1 MKKIIFILFLFLPSI
16 VFAYENEYFKADID
30 DTYNEVSI
38 NNTTYIWTS
47 KETNDLPIITIN
59 ISNNDKQNLHNYKEY
74 NEKDIDN
81 YKQALKNEFNKELS
95 KYDIQTNINTINKIT
110 INNLPSIYYE
120 AFSNTKDIYGYDIY
134 QYNYSF
140 TTSNY
145 ISSITYSSDKKSNEL
160 EQIIKSFEIKD
171 TAIES
176 KTFFEDKNNI
186 IFISGISIGI
196 LLFIISELIKKRKSV

>member
-16 VFAYENEYFKADID
+16 VFAYENEYFKVDID

-196 LLFIISELIKKRKSV
+196 LFFIISELIKKRKSV

>member
-16 VFAYENEYFKADID
+16 VFAYENEYFKVDID

-47 KETNDLPIITIN
+47 KETNDLSIITIN

>member
-16 VFAYENEYFKADID
+16 VFAYENEYFKIDID
-30 DTYNEVSI
+30 DTYNEVSV

-47 KETNDLPIITIN
+47 EETNDLPIITIN
-59 ISNNDKQNLHNYKEY
+59 ISNNEQQNLHNYKEY
-74 NEKDIDN
+74 NEKDIEN

-95 KYDIQTNINTINKIT
+95 KYDIQTNINTIKKVT

-120 AFSNTKDIYGYDIY
+120 AFSDTKDIYGYDIY

-145 ISSITYSSDKKSNEL
+145 ISSITYSSDKESNEL

-171 TAIES
+171 TAIKS
-176 KTFFEDKNNI
+176 KSFFEDKNNI
-186 IFISGISIGI
+186 IFVSGISIGI
-196 LLFIISELIKKRKSV
+196 LLFIISEFIKKKKSA

>member
-1 MKKIIFILFLFLPSI
+1 MKKIIFIVFLFLPSI
-16 VFAYENEYFKADID
+16 VFAYENEYFKVDID

-95 KYDIQTNINTINKIT
+95 KYDIQTSINTIKKVT

-196 LLFIISELIKKRKSV
+196 LLFIISEFIKKKKSA

>member
-16 VFAYENEYFKADID
+16 VFAYENEYFKVDID

-196 LLFIISELIKKRKSV
+196 LLFIISELIKKRKTV

>member
-16 VFAYENEYFKADID
+16 VFAYENEYFEIDID

-38 NNTTYIWTS
+38 DNMTYIWTS

-59 ISNNDKQNLHNYKEY
+59 ISNNDQNNLHNYKEY
-74 NEKDIDN
+74 TEKDIEN

-95 KYDIQTNINTINKIT
+95 KYDIETNIKNIKITT

-120 AFSNTKDIYGYDIY
+120 SLSSSKDIYGYDIY

-140 TTSNY
+140 TTNNY
-145 ISSITYSSDKKSNEL
+145 ISSVTYTSSEETNKLND
-160 EQIIKSFEIKD
+160 IIKSFKIKD
-171 TAIES
+171 TNIKD
-176 KTFFEDKNNI
+176 KTFFENKNNI
-186 IFISGISIGI
+186 ILISGISLGI
-196 LLFIISELIKKRKSV
+196 IIFFITEIIKRKKTL

>member
-16 VFAYENEYFKADID
+16 VFAYENEYFKVDID

-120 AFSNTKDIYGYDIY
+120 AFSNTKDIYG
-134 QYNYSF
+134 
-140 TTSNY
+140 
-145 ISSITYSSDKKSNEL
+145 
-160 EQIIKSFEIKD
+160 
-171 TAIES
+171 ES

>member
-1 MKKIIFILFLFLPSI
+1 MKKIIFIVFLFLPSI
-16 VFAYENEYFKADID
+16 VFAYENEYFKVNID

-95 KYDIQTNINTINKIT
+95 KYDIQTNINTINKKT

-186 IFISGISIGI
+186 ILISGISIGI

>member
-16 VFAYENEYFKADID
+16 VFAYENEYFKIDID
-30 DTYNEVSI
+30 DTYNEVSV

-59 ISNNDKQNLHNYKEY
+59 ISNNEQQNLHNYKEY
-74 NEKDIDN
+74 NEKDIEN

-95 KYDIQTNINTINKIT
+95 KYDIQTNINTIKKVT

-120 AFSNTKDIYGYDIY
+120 AFSDTKDIYGYDIY

-145 ISSITYSSDKKSNEL
+145 ISSITYSSDKESNEL

-171 TAIES
+171 TVIKS
-176 KTFFEDKNNI
+176 KSFFEDKNNI
-186 IFISGISIGI
+186 ILVSGISIGI
-196 LLFIISELIKKRKSV
+196 LFFIISEFIKKKKSV

>member
-16 VFAYENEYFKADID
+16 VFAYENEYFKVDID

-74 NEKDIDN
+74 NKKDIDN

-196 LLFIISELIKKRKSV
+196 LLFIISELIKKRKSA

>member
-16 VFAYENEYFKADID
+16 VFAYENEYFKVDID

-47 KETNDLPIITIN
+47 KETNDLSIITIN

-95 KYDIQTNINTINKIT
+95 KYDIQTNI

>member
-16 VFAYENEYFKADID
+16 VFAYENEYFKVDID

-196 LLFIISELIKKRKSV
+196 LLFIISELIKKRKSA

>member
-1 MKKIIFILFLFLPSI
+1 MKKIIFIVFLFLPSI
-16 VFAYENEYFKADID
+16 VFAYENEYFKVDID

-95 KYDIQTNINTINKIT
+95 KYDIQTNINTINKKT

>member
-1 MKKIIFILFLFLPSI
+1 MKKIIFILLLFLPSI
-16 VFAYENEYFKADID
+16 VFAYENEYFKIDID
-30 DTYNEVSI
+30 DTYNEVSV

-59 ISNNDKQNLHNYKEY
+59 ISNNERQNLHNYKEY
-74 NEKDIDN
+74 NEKDIEN

-95 KYDIQTNINTINKIT
+95 KYDIQTNINTIKKVT

>member
-16 VFAYENEYFKADID
+16 VSAYENKYFKIDID
-30 DTYNEVSI
+30 DTYNEVSV

-47 KETNDLPIITIN
+47 KETSDLPIITIS
-59 ISNNDKQNLHNYKEY
+59 ISNNEQQNLHNYKEY
-74 NEKDIDN
+74 NEKDIEN

-95 KYDIQTNINTINKIT
+95 KYDIQTNINTIKKVTVND
-110 INNLPSIYYE
+110 LPSIYYE
-120 AFSNTKDIYGYDIY
+120 AFSDTKDIYGYDIY

-145 ISSITYSSDKKSNEL
+145 ISSITYSSDKESNEL

-171 TAIES
+171 TAIKS
-176 KTFFEDKNNI
+176 KGFFENKNNI
-186 IFISGISIGI
+186 IFVSGISIGI
-196 LLFIISELIKKRKSV
+196 LLFIISEFIKKKKSI

>member
-1 MKKIIFILFLFLPSI
+1 MKKIIFIVFLFLPSI
-16 VFAYENEYFKADID
+16 VFAYENEYFKVDID

>member
-1 MKKIIFILFLFLPSI
+1 MKKIIFIVFLFLPSI
-16 VFAYENEYFKADID
+16 VFAYENEYFKVDID

-95 KYDIQTNINTINKIT
+95 KYDIQTSINTIKKVT

-120 AFSNTKDIYGYDIY
+120 AFSNTKDVYGYDIY

-196 LLFIISELIKKRKSV
+196 LLFIISEFIKKKKSA

>member
-16 VFAYENEYFKADID
+16 VFAYENEYFKVDID

-120 AFSNTKDIYGYDIY
+120 TFSNTKDIYGYDIY

-160 EQIIKSFEIKD
+160 EQIIKSLEIKD

>member
-1 MKKIIFILFLFLPSI
+1 MKKIIFILLLFLPSI
-16 VFAYENEYFKADID
+16 VFAYENEYFKIDID
-30 DTYNEVSI
+30 DTYNEVSV

-59 ISNNDKQNLHNYKEY
+59 ISNNERQNLHNYKEY
-74 NEKDIDN
+74 NEKDIEN

-95 KYDIQTNINTINKIT
+95 KYDIQTNINTIKKVT

-120 AFSNTKDIYGYDIY
+120 AFSDTKDIYGYDIY

>member
-1 MKKIIFILFLFLPSI
+1 MKKIIFIVFLFLPSI
-16 VFAYENEYFKADID
+16 VFAYENEYFKVDID

-95 KYDIQTNINTINKIT
+95 KYDIQTNINTINKKT

-186 IFISGISIGI
+186 ILISGISIGI

>member
-16 VFAYENEYFKADID
+16 VFAYENEYFKVDID

>member
-16 VFAYENEYFKADID
+16 VFAYENEYFKVDID

-95 KYDIQTNINTINKIT
+95 KYDIQTNINTINKKT

-186 IFISGISIGI
+186 ILISGISIGI

>member
-1 MKKIIFILFLFLPSI
+1 MKKIIFILFLLLPSI
-16 VFAYENEYFKADID
+16 VFAYENEYFKIDID
-30 DTYNEVSI
+30 DTYNEVSV

-59 ISNNDKQNLHNYKEY
+59 ISNNERQNLHNYKEY
-74 NEKDIDN
+74 NEKDIEN
-81 YKQALKNEFNKELS
+81 YKQALKNEFNKELN
-95 KYDIQTNINTINKIT
+95 KYDIQTNINTIKKVT

-120 AFSNTKDIYGYDIY
+120 AFSDTKDIYGYDIY

>member
-16 VFAYENEYFKADID
+16 VFAYENEYFKVDID

-196 LLFIISELIKKRKSV
+196 LPFIISELIKKRKSV

>member
-16 VFAYENEYFKADID
+16 VFAYENEYFKIDID
-30 DTYNEVSI
+30 DTYNEVSV

-59 ISNNDKQNLHNYKEY
+59 ISNNERQNLHNYKEY
-74 NEKDIDN
+74 NEKDIEN
-81 YKQALKNEFNKELS
+81 YKQALKNEFNKELN
-95 KYDIQTNINTINKIT
+95 KYDIQTNINTIKKVT

-120 AFSNTKDIYGYDIY
+120 AFSDTKDIYGYDIY

>member
-1 MKKIIFILFLFLPSI
+1 MKKIIFIVFLFLPSI
-16 VFAYENEYFKADID
+16 VFAYENEYFKVDID

-59 ISNNDKQNLHNYKEY
+59 MSNNDKQNLHNYKEY

-95 KYDIQTNINTINKIT
+95 KYDIQTNINTINKKT

-186 IFISGISIGI
+186 ILISGISIGI

>member
-1 MKKIIFILFLFLPSI
+1 MKKIIFIVFLFLPSI
-16 VFAYENEYFKADID
+16 VFAYENEYFKIDID
-30 DTYNEVSI
+30 DTYNEVSV

-59 ISNNDKQNLHNYKEY
+59 ISNNERQNLHNYKEY
-74 NEKDIDN
+74 NEKDIEN
-81 YKQALKNEFNKELS
+81 YKQALKNEFNKELN
-95 KYDIQTNINTINKIT
+95 KYDIQTNINTIKKVT

-120 AFSNTKDIYGYDIY
+120 AFSDTKDIYGYDIY

>member
-1 MKKIIFILFLFLPSI
+1 MRKIIFIVFLFLPSI
-16 VFAYENEYFKADID
+16 VFAYENEYFKVDID